1 MVMESRKQIGSLLVD
16 AGIIS
21 VKTLER
27 ALEMQK
33 GSGKRLGTLLRDMGI
48 VTEEEV
54 VEALASQCR
63 LKTVRNFADHPFPR
77 ELLDLVTAQMAL
89 DKMIFPLKR
98 HDGTLAIAV
107 LDPLDRET
115 FAQLAQRTGM
125 RIYLA
130 LSTREDI
137 IAAIEK
143 HYLDG
148 ERVKAFRQ
156 KILLIDDSPV
166 FTQVLETALGK
177 EGYEVLVAGDGIEGL
192 KLAIS
197 SHPDLILCDL
207 FMPRM
212 DGYNFLHAIK
222 GQGELVETPVILV
235 TSKASVE
242 EEQNALKAGF
252 IDFIGKPVMPVR
264 VIARI
269 QRALAFVKNRQQPV
283 MGKPISADLQPVAV
297 NTKGSCRSYPQRRET
312 VSRVESKSQRSN
324 QR

>member
-1 MVMESRKQIGSLLVD
+1 MESKMRIGKLLVE
-16 AGIIS
+16 AGIIT

-27 ALEMQK
+27 ALEIQK
-33 GSGKRLGTLLRDMGI
+33 GSGKRLGALLRDIGI

-54 VEALASQCR
+54 VEALANQCK
-63 LKTVRNFADHPFPR
+63 LKTVRNFADYPFPMD
-77 ELLDLVTAQMAL
+77 LLDLVTAQMAL
-89 DKMIFPLKR
+89 ENMIFPLKY
-98 HDGTLAIAV
+98 HDGTLAIAI
-107 LDPLDRET
+107 LDPFDHKT
-115 FAQLAQRTGM
+115 FAQLAQKTGM

-143 HYLDG
+143 HYLNG
-148 ERVKAFRQ
+148 EKVITYKQ

-192 KLAIS
+192 QLAIS

-212 DGYNFLHAIK
+212 DGYNFMHAIK
-222 GQGELVETPVILV
+222 AHPEMADISVILM

-242 EEQNALKAGF
+242 EEHRALKAGF
-252 IDFIGKPVMPVR
+252 IDFIGKPIMPVR

-269 QRALAFVKNRQQPV
+269 QRALTFLKSRQQTV
-283 MGKPISADLQPVAV
+283 RSNPINADIQPVAF
-297 NTKGSCRSYPQRRET
+297 NTKGNCRSYPQRREA
-312 VSRVESKSQRSN
+312 VNRVESKFQRSK
-324 QR
+324 QQ

>member
-1 MVMESRKQIGSLLVD
+1 METRKQIGNLLVE

-27 ALEMQK
+27 ALEIQK
-33 GSGKRLGTLLRDMGI
+33 GSGKRLGALLREMGI

-54 VEALASQCR
+54 VEALASQCK
-63 LKTVRNFADHPFPR
+63 LKTVRNFADYPFPK
-77 ELLDLVTAQMAL
+77 ELLDLVTEQMAL
-89 DKMIFPLKR
+89 EKMIFPLKH
-98 HDGTLAIAV
+98 HDGTLAIAI
-107 LDPLDRET
+107 LDPFDHET

-130 LSTREDI
+130 LSTREEI

-143 HYLDG
+143 HYLKG
-148 ERVKAFRQ
+148 EKVKDFKR
-156 KILLIDDSPV
+156 KILLLDDSPV
-166 FTQVLETALGK
+166 FTQVLETALEK

-192 KLAIS
+192 KLTIS

-222 GQGELVETPVILV
+222 THPETAEIPVILV

-242 EEQNALKAGF
+242 EEDRALHAGF
-252 IDFIGKPVMPVR
+252 IDFIGKPVMPVK

-269 QRALAFVKNRQQPV
+269 QSALASVKERQQPV
-283 MGKPISADLQPVAV
+283 MGNRVNGNLQPAV
-297 NTKGSCRSYPQRRET
+297 FNTKGSCRSYPQRRET
-312 VSRVESKSQRSN
+312 ASRVEIKSQRSKLH
-324 QR
+324 

>member
-1 MVMESRKQIGSLLVD
+1 
-16 AGIIS
+16 
-21 VKTLER
+21 
-27 ALEMQK
+27 
-33 GSGKRLGTLLRDMGI
+33 MGI

-54 VEALASQCR
+54 VDALASQCK
-63 LKTVRNFADHPFPR
+63 LKTVRNFADHPFPK
-77 ELLDLVTAQMAL
+77 ELLDLVTAQMAME
-89 DKMIFPLKR
+89 KMIFPLKH
-98 HDGTLAIAV
+98 HDGTLAIAI

-115 FAQLAQRTGM
+115 FLQLAQKTGM

-143 HYLDG
+143 HYLNG
-148 ERVKAFRQ
+148 EKVTTYKQ

-177 EGYEVLVAGDGIEGL
+177 EGYEVMVAVDGIEGL
-192 KLAIS
+192 KLTIS

-212 DGYNFLHAIK
+212 DGYNFMHAIK
-222 GQGELVETPVILV
+222 AQPELADIPVILV

-242 EEQNALKAGF
+242 EEQRALKAGF
-252 IDFIGKPVMPVR
+252 IDFIGKPIMPVR

-269 QRALAFVKNRQQPV
+269 ERALALFNNRQQMV
-283 MGKPISADLQPVAV
+283 MGNPINADLQPVSFS
-297 NTKGSCRSYPQRRET
+297 TKGSLRSYPQRRET
-312 VSRVESKSQRSN
+312 VGRVESKTQRSK
-324 QR
+324 QQ

>member
-1 MVMESRKQIGSLLVD
+1 
-16 AGIIS
+16 
-21 VKTLER
+21 
-27 ALEMQK
+27 
-33 GSGKRLGTLLRDMGI
+33 
-48 VTEEEV
+48 
-54 VEALASQCR
+54 
-63 LKTVRNFADHPFPR
+63 
-77 ELLDLVTAQMAL
+77 
-89 DKMIFPLKR
+89 
-98 HDGTLAIAV
+98 
-107 LDPLDRET
+107 
-115 FAQLAQRTGM
+115 M

>member
-1 MVMESRKQIGSLLVD
+1 MESKKRIGNLLVE

-27 ALEMQK
+27 ALEIQK
-33 GSGKRLGTLLRDMGI
+33 GSGKRLGALLREMGI

-54 VEALASQCR
+54 VEALASQCK
-63 LKTVRNFADHPFPR
+63 LKTVRNFADHPFPMD
-77 ELLDLVTAQMAL
+77 LLDLVTAQMAL
-89 DKMIFPLKR
+89 ENMIFPLKR
-98 HDGTLAIAV
+98 HDGTLAIAI
-107 LDPLDRET
+107 LDPFDHKT
-115 FAQLAQRTGM
+115 FAQLAQKTGM

-143 HYLDG
+143 HYLNG
-148 ERVKAFRQ
+148 EKVITYKQ

-212 DGYNFLHAIK
+212 DGYNFMHAIK
-222 GQGELVETPVILV
+222 SHPEMADISVILM
-235 TSKASVE
+235 TSKDSAE
-242 EEQNALKAGF
+242 EEHRALKAGF
-252 IDFIGKPVMPVR
+252 IDFIGKPIMPVR

-269 QRALAFVKNRQQPV
+269 QKALAFVKSRQQTV
-283 MGKPISADLQPVAV
+283 ISNPINADFQPVV
-297 NTKGSCRSYPQRRET
+297 FNTKGSCRSYPQRRET
-312 VSRVESKSQRSN
+312 VNWVESKSQRSK
-324 QR
+324 QQ